1 MLQKIRSGKYF
12 SLLANPLDLIRTKKV
27 FQVNPTIV
35 PERKESADIK
45 IFVYDYD
52 AEHVEKQEL
61 NAVPECYKFLDSSKV
76 SWINVD
82 GLRKA
87 DVEDLGN
94 HYGIHPLIIE
104 DILSIGQRPKMD
116 DINGL
121 LFCLLNMLTFN
132 EATKE
137 IESEQISI
145 ILGKD
150 FVISFQEEAMKDVF
164 NPLRDKIKIAGSKL
178 RQSKADYLF
187 YSLIDMIVDN
197 YFVVMEKFGES
208 IEYLEEDII
217 RRGDSNTLSKVN
229 ALRKEMI
236 FLKRSISPVR
246 ELINGILRS
255 ENELVED
262 RTLKYFK
269 DVYDH
274 IIQANELAENY
285 RDMMIN
291 LQDLY
296 LNNVNLRMNEVMKVM
311 AIVTCLLA
319 PATVIGGIFGMNFQ
333 KIPWLHNEFGFYMAV
348 GLMLLIPIWMLWMF
362 RKKGWF
368 N

>member
-1 MLQKIRSGKYF
+1 MLQKLRSGKYL
-12 SLLANPLDLIRTKKV
+12 SLLLNPLELVKTKKV
-27 FQVNPTIV
+27 LRVNPTITPV
-35 PERKESADIK
+35 RKESDEIK
-45 IFVYDYD
+45 IFVYDYNAD
-52 AEHVEKQEL
+52 NVENTEL
-61 NAVPECYKFLDSSKV
+61 KAVPECFHYLQSSKI
-76 SWINVD
+76 SWINMD

-87 DVEDLGN
+87 DVETLGN
-94 HYGIHPLIIE
+94 HFGVHPLIIE
-104 DILSIGQRPKMD
+104 DILSVGQRPKMD

-132 EATKE
+132 EETND

-145 ILGKD
+145 ILGRN

-164 NPLRDKIKIAGSKL
+164 NPLREKIKIAGSKL
-178 RQSKADYLF
+178 RTSNADYLF

-197 YFVVMEKFGES
+197 YFVVMEKFGEG
-208 IEYLEEDII
+208 IEALEEDII
-217 RRGDSNTLSKVN
+217 RRGDTQTLSKVN

-246 ELINGILRS
+246 ELINGIMRS
-255 ENELVED
+255 ESELVDD

-319 PATVIGGIFGMNFQ
+319 PATVIGGIFGMNFE
-333 KIPWLHNEFGFYMAV
+333 KIPWLHNDFGFASAV
-348 GLMLLIPIWMLWMF
+348 GLMLLVPIWMLWMF
-362 RKKGWF
+362 KRKGWF
-368 N
+368 

>member
-1 MLQKIRSGKYF
+1 MMQNIKNGKYLT
-12 SLLANPLDLIRTKKV
+12 LLKNPFELIRTKKV
-27 FQVNPTIV
+27 LRVNPTIS
-35 PERKESADIK
+35 PAREESSDIK

-52 AEHVEKQEL
+52 ADHVQKTEL
-61 NAVPECYKFLDSSKV
+61 KAVPECYKFLDSSKV

-82 GLRKA
+82 GLRKS

-94 HYGIHPLIIE
+94 HFGIHPLIIE
-104 DILSIGQRPKMD
+104 DILSVGQRPKTD

-132 EATKE
+132 EKTND

-145 ILGKD
+145 VLGKD

-164 NPLRDKIKIAGSKL
+164 NPLRDKINIVGSKI

-197 YFVVMEKFGES
+197 YFVVMEKFGEG
-208 IEYLEEDII
+208 IESLEEDII
-217 RRGDSNTLSKVN
+217 RRGDTQTLSKVN

-255 ENELVED
+255 ENELVDE

-319 PATVIGGIFGMNFQ
+319 PATVIGGIFGMNFE
-333 KIPWLHNEFGFYMAV
+333 KIPWLHNDYGFAAAV
-348 GLMLLIPIWMLWMF
+348 GLMLLVPIWMLWMF
-362 RKKGWF
+362 KRKGWF
-368 N
+368 

>member
-1 MLQKIRSGKYF
+1 MLQNLRSGKYF
-12 SLLANPLDLIRTKKV
+12 SLLTNPLDLIRTKKV

-35 PERKESADIK
+35 PERKESVGIK

-61 NAVPECYKFLDSSKV
+61 RAVPECYKFLDTSKV

-94 HYGIHPLIIE
+94 HFGIHPLIIE
-104 DILSIGQRPKMD
+104 DILSVGQRPKMD

-132 EATKE
+132 EETKE

-150 FVISFQEEAMKDVF
+150 FVISFQEEEMKDVF

-255 ENELVED
+255 ENELVEE
-262 RTLKYFK
+262 RTQKYFK

-319 PATVIGGIFGMNFQ
+319 PATVIGGIFGMNFDA
-333 KIPWLHNEFGFYMAV
+333 IPWLHTQFGFYLAV
-348 GLMLLIPIWMLWMF
+348 GIMLIIPVYMIWLF
-362 RKKGWF
+362 RKRGWF
-368 N
+368 